1 MCAVRLLEAT
11 DDMKQVI
18 MESAQFLLT
27 PDKSHYT
34 YSDAG
39 SVFDVVCILDHS
51 IKVF

>member
-1 MCAVRLLEAT
+1 MVVRLLDST

-34 YSDAG
+34 YSDGG
-39 SVFDVVCILDHS
+39 SIFDVVCVLSCTVHLRS
-51 IKVF
+51 